1 MLDMNTYWMEERFDK
16 ENLIYC
22 INNFKP
28 TRFYVG
34 FVGDNEF
41 SRKTLIEESLEG
53 KILTCK
59 AKKDQFI
66 FNLNNEPLFIFGRDH
81 KKGFDIRYDLGKY
94 DNKSKSFEEISKLV
108 NVNYKKG
115 QYMEIHF
122 SGKIMVEPTEFERAK
137 GLPFYKI
144 KK

>member
-34 FVGDNEF
+34 LVGRGF
-41 SRKTLIEESLEG
+41 SRETLMDKSLED
-53 KILTCK
+53 KILTCTINK
-59 AKKDQFI
+59 NQFI
-66 FNLNNEPLFIFGRDH
+66 FNLNNEPLFIFDRDH

-94 DNKSKSFEEISKLV
+94 DNKSKSFEKISKLV
-108 NVNYKKG
+108 QVNYKKG

-122 SGKIMVEPTEFERAK
+122 SGKIIVEPTEFERAE

-144 KK
+144 KKV